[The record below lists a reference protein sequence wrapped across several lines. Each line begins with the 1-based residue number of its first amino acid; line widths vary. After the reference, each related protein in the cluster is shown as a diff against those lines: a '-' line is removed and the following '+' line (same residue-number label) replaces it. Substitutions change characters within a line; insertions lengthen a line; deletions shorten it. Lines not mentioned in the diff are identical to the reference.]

1 MLGVL
6 DRQVTAVVDLR
17 GIRKGRVAVKITI
30 RTKQG
35 RTIKGTR
42 RYHTCSHKAGKV
54 HRHRA

>member
-1 MLGVL
+1 M
-6 DRQVTAVVDLR
+6 VDLR
-17 GIRKGRVAVKITI
+17 GIRKGRVAVTITV

-42 RYHTCSHKAGKV
+42 RYHTCAHTVGKV